1 MQGVPRKFAPKIQL
15 FLKLVYLYAYST
27 TTVNVNKEP
36 FMKKSE
42 LRAFIREE
50 IIRLREANKA
60 KLAKEAASKPA
71 AKPAAKVE
79 SAKPA
84 TKKPVVKK

>member
-1 MQGVPRKFAPKIQL
+1 
-15 FLKLVYLYAYST
+15 
-27 TTVNVNKEP
+27 
-36 FMKKSE
+36 MKKSE

-60 KLAKEAASKPA
+60 KLAKESNLTKGAPMPVVKPKLAKEAASKPA